1 MMPSNYTVILN
12 DITIMWLL
20 FFARL
25 PVNVGG
31 RMSDWVQANDGI
43 MVACGLAVGLV
54 AWVAMWLCVIKLCS
68 HVDPSEESEKGVSD
82 ETTK

>member
-31 RMSDWVQANDGI
+31 RMSDWGGAKRQKEIVKDIPLDEKPRRDTFPTTLGI
-43 MVACGLAVGLV
+43 FR
-54 AWVAMWLCVIKLCS
+54 IEI
-68 HVDPSEESEKGVSD
+68 SEVMRFD
-82 ETTK
+82 D